1 MKTFKT
7 LYKKSSTGKDLQW
20 RIWVDGSTIHEEW
33 GQIGG
38 KLQTTS
44 DTVKEGK
51 NIGRAN
57 ATTPQEQAESEA
69 LSKWESKLKRSGYVE
84 TLSAAR
90 AGGESDLLQGGVWP
104 QLAEKYRDYGDRL
117 SWPCDAQR
125 KYNGHRCI
133 AMVDGTGA
141 CTLWS
146 RKRNPILSVPHINKA
161 IEKLGFKD
169 IQLDGELFDF
179 ELVRDHGLEAL
190 THITRSSKP
199 VSGHEIVKYHVYDA
213 PLDGEVWTDRKAYL
227 DRVLGSNPALP
238 LVRAETL
245 PMSDIDAAMEFLE
258 AMVDEGQEGI
268 MLRDLKATYLSH
280 PTRRSKGLLKLKGS
294 ENKYDDGEFK
304 VVGVK
309 EGRGKMA
316 GKAIFQCVTDNGLE
330 FNVKM
335 KGKLTDLE
343 QYLARPELAV
353 GRTLTVQYIGWSKK
367 GKPWMPVGLQ
377 FREDL

>member
-1 MKTFKT
+1 MKQFPM
-7 LYKKSSTGKDLQW
+7 LYKKASTGKDLQW
-20 RIWVDGSTIHEEW
+20 RIWSDGDTYFEEY

-38 KLQTTS
+38 ALIRTPGTKC
-44 DTVKEGK
+44 KGK

-57 ATTPQEQAESEA
+57 ETTAEEQASAEA
-69 LSKWESKLKRSGYVE
+69 QSKHESKLKRSGYVD
-84 TLSAAR
+84 TLEGAR
-90 AGGESDLLQGGVWP
+90 AGEESDLLQGGIWP
-104 QLAEKYRDYGDRL
+104 QLAEKYRDYGDKL

-133 AMVDGTGA
+133 AIVKDGV

-146 RKRNPILSVPHINKA
+146 RKRNPILSVPHINRA
-161 IEKLGFKD
+161 IEALGHNEAQF
-169 IQLDGELFDF
+169 DGELFDF
-179 ELVRDHGLEAL
+179 ELVRDKGLEAL

-199 VSGHEIVKYHVYDA
+199 VAGHEVIKYHIYDTPQEA
-213 PLDGEVWTDRKAYL
+213 LTWADRKVYL
-227 DRVLGSNPALP
+227 DKGLGTKPTLP

-245 PMSDIDAAMEFLE
+245 SMPDIDTAMEFLE

-268 MLRDLKATYLSH
+268 MLRDLKSTYLSH

-304 VVGVK
+304 VVGVE

-316 GKAIFQCVTDNGLE
+316 GKAKFLCVTDKGLP
-330 FNVKM
+330 FTAKM
-335 KGKLTDLE
+335 KGKLDNLV
-343 QYLARPELAV
+343 QYLEHPELAV
-353 GRTLTVQYIGWSKK
+353 GRMLTVQYIGWSKK